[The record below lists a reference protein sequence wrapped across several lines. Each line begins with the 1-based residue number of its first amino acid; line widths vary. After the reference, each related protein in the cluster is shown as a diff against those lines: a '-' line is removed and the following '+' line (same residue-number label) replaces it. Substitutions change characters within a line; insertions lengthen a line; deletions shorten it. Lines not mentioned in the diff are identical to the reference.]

1 MNTTLNSLVSQQ
13 RTAEFRSRAQRW
25 SNEADGFD
33 RRQPASVELRVAR
46 VEENSDVRRLAQ
58 LDDAPELEGPAMLAV
73 VDGEAVAAMSLVD
86 LRIVANPFVR
96 SQDVVRLLAL
106 RGAHVSDRRERRR
119 PRRLLRPRF
128 AA

>member
-1 MNTTLNSLVSQQ
+1 VNTTLNSLVSQQ

-25 SNEADGFD
+25 SKQADGFD

-46 VEENSDVRRLAQ
+46 VDETPDVRRLAQ

-73 VDGEAVAAMSLVD
+73 VGGEAVAAMSLSD

-96 SQDVVRLLAL
+96 TQHAVKLLRL
-106 RGAHVSDRRERRR
+106 RGAHLSDPRERRR

>member
-25 SNEADGFD
+25 SKETDGFD

-46 VEENSDVRRLAQ
+46 VDENSDVRRLAQ

-73 VDGEAVAAMSLVD
+73 VDGEAVAAMSLID
-86 LRIVANPFVR
+86 LRIVASVAVR
-96 SQDVVRLLAL
+96 A
-106 RGAHVSDRRERRR
+106 ACF
-119 PRRLLRPRF
+119 RPRF

>member
-13 RTAEFRSRAQRW
+13 RTADWRNRTQRW
-25 SNEADGFD
+25 HNEADGFE
-33 RRQPASVELRVAR
+33 RERHSSVELRLAR
-46 VEENSDVRRLAQ
+46 LDEASDVRKLAQ

-73 VDGEAVAAMSLVD
+73 VDGESVAAMSMSD

-96 SQDVVRLLAL
+96 TEHVVRLLAL
-106 RGAHVSDRRERRR
+106 RGAHVADRRERRR
-119 PRRLLRPRF
+119 PRRQLRLRF

>member
-25 SNEADGFD
+25 SEETDGFD

-46 VEENSDVRRLAQ
+46 VDENSDVRRLAQ

-73 VDGEAVAAMSLVD
+73 VDGEAVAAMSLID

-96 SQDVVRLLAL
+96 SQHAVKLLRL

>member
-13 RTAEFRSRAQRW
+13 RTADLQSQARRW
-25 SNEADGFD
+25 RGEADGFD
-33 RRQPASVELRVAR
+33 REHTSTVELRLAR
-46 VEENSDVRRLAQ
+46 VDEGTAVRRLAQ

-73 VDGEAVAAMSLVD
+73 VDGEAVAAMSLSD

-96 SQDVVRLLAL
+96 TQHAVKLLRLRA
-106 RGAHVSDRRERRR
+106 AHLSDRRERPR